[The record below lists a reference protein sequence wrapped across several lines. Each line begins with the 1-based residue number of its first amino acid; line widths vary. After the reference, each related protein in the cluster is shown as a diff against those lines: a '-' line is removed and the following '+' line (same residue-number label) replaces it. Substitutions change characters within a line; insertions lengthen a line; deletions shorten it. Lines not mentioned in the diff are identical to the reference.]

1 MTFKQRAHSWPKTL
15 DRAHMMCDEES
26 TTVTEGILVGV
37 LRKGKLGD
45 ASMISRPA
53 VR

>member
-1 MTFKQRAHSWPKTL
+1 MTFKQRAHSRPKIL
-15 DRAHMMCDEES
+15 NRAQVMCDEES

-37 LRKGKLGD
+37 LRKVKLGD
-45 ASMISRPA
+45 ASMISRPT